1 MRKLFKFSLHKR
13 NENLN
18 SFLTS
23 WIQKRIVAAATIWGN
38 TVFKKKINDFFS
50 LFRAIAASAPVS
62 QFDAPCD
69 AFGRIVTSDYT
80 AQGKFCSDTI
90 RLSWAAIDNV
100 TAGLTGNLFSNFEC
114 G

>member
-1 MRKLFKFSLHKR
+1 MRSLEQFIQTSEQFLVTECFSNLFIE
-13 NENLN
+13 ENLED
-18 SFLTS
+18 
-23 WIQKRIVAAATIWGN
+23 
-38 TVFKKKINDFFS
+38 DFFS
-50 LFRAIAASAPVS
+50 FRAIAASAPVS

-100 TAGLTGNLFSNFEC
+100 TAGLTGI
-114 G
+114 

>member
-1 MRKLFKFSLHKR
+1 MIF
-13 NENLN
+13 
-18 SFLTS
+18 
-23 WIQKRIVAAATIWGN
+23 
-38 TVFKKKINDFFS
+38 DFFS

-114 G
+114 GLISDGILLLRVKIP